1 MTLAEQR
8 LNEWE
13 IKINQWKA
21 SQKSITTW
29 CKEQSIPEHR
39 FYYWQRKLKKTS
51 QKAFTDNSSFVQLA
65 DSSEGVSGIEL
76 KIQKFTINLSR
87 EFDTV
92 TLKRCLQ
99 LLQEVSC

>member
-1 MTLAEQR
+1 MNLAQQR
-8 LNEWE
+8 LEEWK

-21 SQKSITTW
+21 SKKRITTW

-39 FYYWQRKLKKTS
+39 FYYWQRRLKKTS
-51 QKAFTDNSSFVQLA
+51 QRPLADNSSFVQLV
-65 DSSEGVSGIEL
+65 DSQERTSGVEL
-76 KIQKFTINLSR
+76 KIQKFSINLSK
-87 EFDTV
+87 EFDSV